1 MVLKIKTLQAIS
13 DEYKVG
19 KELGKGTYGTVNI
32 CSHNSTPQAA
42 DTVIKNID
50 LHKLK
55 RKDIADL
62 MKEAKLLQMFD
73 HPNVT
78 FEPSVSPCPARPVSE
93 AARAHTNCQ
102 SDVVSGIFTN

>member
-13 DEYKVG
+13 DEYTVG

-32 CSHNSTPQAA
+32 CSHNSKPEAT

-78 FEPSVSPCPARPVSE
+78 FERPVCSLRTPFATRRWGNTMPSVHMPMQTVTPV
-93 AARAHTNCQ
+93 
-102 SDVVSGIFTN
+102 